1 MILGGITM
9 KRGLKRFFST
19 IIAVTMMLS
28 STLAVSAAEPDNSST
43 VDNGAIVS
51 EVESRFIDYVPSEY
65 SVMPL
70 STSYLNYSSGTM
82 SSNAKFTD
90 NFTLSRDER
99 LVVKFNVTGKC
110 RIVVKLKDGLLW
122 TTYMDETVTND
133 QLWQISNATFNQ
145 GWKIEVAV
153 TSLQNYSKFSL
164 QMWGE

>member
-153 TSLQNYSKFSL
+153 TSLQNDSKFSL

>member
-1 MILGGITM
+1 M

-153 TSLQNYSKFSL
+153 TSLQNDSKFSL